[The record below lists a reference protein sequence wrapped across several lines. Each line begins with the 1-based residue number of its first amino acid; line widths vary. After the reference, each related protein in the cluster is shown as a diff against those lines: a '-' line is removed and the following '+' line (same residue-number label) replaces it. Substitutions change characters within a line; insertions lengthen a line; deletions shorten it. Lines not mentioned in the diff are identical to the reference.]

1 MDKELDE
8 QDDKRKELEVAEIM
22 CGIQQ
27 KSGSNKQ
34 VSTIIA
40 QSSDDIQ
47 QKAIDQH
54 HQRQAEQITGAT
66 PYHLATKTDK
76 DAELE
81 GHVELV
87 EMIEPERQLVQE
99 NYVYET
105 AVPDPQSQSVTYTIQ
120 QHPSE
125 TNMVTKTEQF
135 EGNQIIIM
143 NENDTYEEIYAS
155 EPQDSQITYLDETGA
170 EIGESNRPQPLSI
183 KLESLGNNNHQQQQ
197 HLQQQHHQPVYIQ
210 TGASGTLPLPSRR
223 KSILQVRQPQKIQ
236 IMDRDHSGTQFI
248 QIQPQTNQ
256 TQLVQGYNQK
266 NQPVLY
272 YQTILLPPPTPH
284 QQSQSSQIQVQN
296 SNIIQ
301 IPPPSQHQQQQH
313 QSSVQHQQPSQQV
326 EKNKNSSNVIFLS
339 PNGTIETQQP
349 TYRVIQTNKSIEYV
363 KVDSTNQRASTTE
376 NLIDMAVTQAG
387 IKSDETN
394 QDEMDGDDKTL
405 VVKTEDVQSHH
416 AYPSPFSQ
424 IPIADRTHQCKYC
437 PKRFA
442 RADECKRHERIHTD
456 TRPFACTYCPRRF
469 TRKDH
474 LRTHTRCHT
483 KEKPYVCPICQRGF
497 ARSDERIRHIKTHV
511 KKNECTMEEARKKLG
526 NVQVGRRPTRNVNS
540 TTSTTSTQNGQTTVT
555 VSPVKST
562 TLTIHTSDEAQF
574 DFTPKITIIAEDP
587 DGTTTTT
594 TPGNNN
600 VS

>member
-1 MDKELDE
+1 MDKPDDCE

-27 KSGSNKQ
+27 KTK
-34 VSTIIA
+34 VP
-40 QSSDDIQ
+40 QSADDIQ

-66 PYHLATKTDK
+66 PYHLSKQEK
-76 DAELE
+76 DEQMD
-81 GHVELV
+81 VELV
-87 EMIEPERQLVQE
+87 EMIDTQNPTFQAQPQHED
-99 NYVYET
+99 YVFE
-105 AVPDPQSQSVTYTIQ
+105 ADNSVTYTIQ
-120 QHPSE
+120 ENQQL
-125 TNMVTKTEQF
+125 VTKTEQF

-143 NENDTYEEIYAS
+143 NDTETFEEMYS
-155 EPQDSQITYLDETGA
+155 EQQDQITYLDETGN
-170 EIGESNRPQPLSI
+170 EIGESNRPQQLSSI
-183 KLESLGNNNHQQQQ
+183 KLESLSSNNNQNNS
-197 HLQQQHHQPVYIQ
+197 PVYIQ
-210 TGASGTLPLPSRR
+210 TGASGSLPRR
-223 KSILQVRQPQKIQ
+223 KSILQVRQPPKIQ
-236 IMDRDHSGTQFI
+236 IMDAPRETQFI
-248 QIQPQTNQ
+248 QIQPQQSQPIQISSQN
-256 TQLVQGYNQK
+256 YNQK
-266 NQPVLY
+266 SQPVLY
-272 YQTILLPPPTPH
+272 YQTILLPPPGSG
-284 QQSQSSQIQVQN
+284 QQSSQIQVQN

-301 IPPPSQHQQQQH
+301 IPSTQN
-313 QSSVQHQQPSQQV
+313 
-326 EKNKNSSNVIFLS
+326 EKPKNERSNVIFLS

-349 TYRVIQTNKSIEYV
+349 TYRIIQNNKQIEYV
-363 KVDSTNQRASTTE
+363 KVDQNHDQS
-376 NLIDMAVTQAG
+376 NLLDIAATQAG
-387 IKSDETN
+387 LDLKTDDSINND
-394 QDEMDGDDKTL
+394 DDKEL
-405 VVKTEDVQSHH
+405 VKTEQVQSHH

-483 KEKPYVCPICQRGF
+483 KEKPYICPICNRGF

-526 NVQVGRRPTRNVNS
+526 NVQVGRRPTRNVN
-540 TTSTTSTQNGQTTVT
+540 TTTTTTTTNANGQTTVT
-555 VSPVKST
+555 VSPVITQDNKQ
-562 TLTIHTSDEAQF
+562 LPITIHSTEETF
-574 DFTPKITIIAEDP
+574 FTPKITIIAED
-587 DGTTTTT
+587 DNGTTTTTT